1 MSSNSTRES
10 GRRLEEVAT
19 AVAKARVLAGMT
31 KGRYPITYDPVW
43 FMTRLDHL
51 QRMYTVARLLQLDVM
66 LHAQQGEVDG
76 ALDSCRP
83 AQRRPFAGRRADGR
97 MVALERYRRAHGCW
111 PDVPELLVPSVL
123 RALPADP
130 YTALPITVTHRDG
143 GLSVYSL
150 GPDRRDDG
158 GNYHKILNPV
168 AGTDQG
174 YRLWDVSRRRQ
185 TPPAP

>member
-76 ALDSCRP
+76 ALDSCR
-83 AQRRPFAGRRADGR
+83 AQLNVGR
-97 MVALERYRRAHGCW
+97 
-111 PDVPELLVPSVL
+111 
-123 RALPADP
+123 
-130 YTALPITVTHRDG
+130 
-143 GLSVYSL
+143 SL
-150 GPDRRDDG
+150 GDEPMAAWSLSNDIDA
-158 GNYHKILNPV
+158 PTA
-168 AGTDQG
+168 AGLTFPNSSC
-174 YRLWDVSRRRQ
+174 RPCCERSRPTH
-185 TPPAP
+185 TPPSPSR